1 MPELLDF
8 ILAHEDAFKSR
19 GRLASLYSDFRIQ
32 QATNP
37 DGYNANI
44 SAWRQALIHATRA
57 GLVPSQT
64 GANSLLSLGTGEAL
78 LRELTSKDFGRP
90 LALAAVHDAATKKE
104 MIPLKDFLAAKT
116 SIYSRS
122 WSLNPLSVLSWGL
135 QQLGVLGGT
144 TSQDRL
150 AVGEFVVM
158 ANLEAASS
166 AVVAQASN
174 HTSVVDR
181 IYSLDSFRSAFAHAL
196 SPSHEFTPTD
206 ISVLL
211 THLSRDKAALSY
223 DPVSQTVKLAP
234 ANATATA
241 PEPITQQD
249 ITIAHLRGL
258 IASLNAQIPAL
269 TERIAACDATARA
282 AATAATKT
290 PAARTTA
297 LAALRSRKLAEQ
309 GLRRRA
315 DTLAQLEAVYARIE
329 AAADN
334 VEVVRAMRAGAG
346 VLRGLH
352 DRVGGAEGVEGVV
365 EALREEMAKAD
376 EVGDAVND
384 VGREGAG
391 GAVVDEDEVDEE
403 FAALERAERE
413 RVEREEAEKTAARLR
428 EVERLEEERKRAE
441 KAREEAEAEEEK
453 RSAEEEAKEQQVRP
467 AQEVK
472 EEAEVL
478 ETSQELGRMSLDED
492 RPTESSGEQDGEA
505 GHRKLVPAE

>member
-1 MPELLDF
+1 M
-8 ILAHEDAFKSR
+8 
-19 GRLASLYSDFRIQ
+19 
-32 QATNP
+32 
-37 DGYNANI
+37 
-44 SAWRQALIHATRA
+44 
-57 GLVPSQT
+57 
-64 GANSLLSLGTGEAL
+64 
-78 LRELTSKDFGRP
+78 
-90 LALAAVHDAATKKE
+90 AAVVT
-104 MIPLKDFLAAKT
+104 
-116 SIYSRS
+116 
-122 WSLNPLSVLSWGL
+122 
-135 QQLGVLGGT
+135 
-144 TSQDRL
+144 
-150 AVGEFVVM
+150 
-158 ANLEAASS
+158 
-166 AVVAQASN
+166 QASN

-223 DPVSQTVKLAP
+223 DPISQTVKLAP
-234 ANATATA
+234 ANATAT
-241 PEPITQQD
+241 EPITQQD
-249 ITIAHLRGL
+249 ITIAHLRSL

-297 LAALRSRKLAEQ
+297 LSALRSKKLAEQ
-309 GLRRRA
+309 GLQRRA
-315 DTLAQLEAVYARIE
+315 DTLAQLEAVYAKIE

-334 VEVVRAMRAGAG
+334 VEVVRAMEASAG

-376 EVGDAVND
+376 EVSDVVNE

-391 GAVVDEDEVDEE
+391 GVVDEDEVDEE

-428 EVERLEEERKRAE
+428 EVERLEEERKVAE
-441 KAREEAEAEEEK
+441 KAREEEKRNAEEK
-453 RSAEEEAKEQQVRP
+453 AKEQQARS

-492 RPTESSGEQDGEA
+492 RPTESSGEQGKEA
-505 GHRKLVPAE
+505 GQSNLVPAE

>member
-8 ILAHEDAFKSR
+8 ILAHEDAFKR

-90 LALAAVHDAATKKE
+90 LALAAV
-104 MIPLKDFLAAKT
+104 
-116 SIYSRS
+116 
-122 WSLNPLSVLSWGL
+122 
-135 QQLGVLGGT
+135 
-144 TSQDRL
+144 
-150 AVGEFVVM
+150 VVRTRHGQG
-158 ANLEAASS
+158 AASS
-166 AVVAQASN
+166 AVVTQASN

-223 DPVSQTVKLAP
+223 DPISQTVKLAP
-234 ANATATA
+234 ANATAT
-241 PEPITQQD
+241 EPITQQD
-249 ITIAHLRGL
+249 ITIAHLRSL

-297 LAALRSRKLAEQ
+297 LSALRSKKLAEQ
-309 GLRRRA
+309 GLQRRA
-315 DTLAQLEAVYARIE
+315 DTLAQLEAVYAKIE

-334 VEVVRAMRAGAG
+334 VEVVRAMEASAG

-365 EALREEMAKAD
+365 EALREEMAKVD
-376 EVGDAVND
+376 EVSDVVNE

-391 GAVVDEDEVDEE
+391 GVVDEDEVDEE

-428 EVERLEEERKRAE
+428 EVERLEEERKVAE
-441 KAREEAEAEEEK
+441 KAREEEKRNAEEK
-453 RSAEEEAKEQQVRP
+453 AKEQQARS

-492 RPTESSGEQDGEA
+492 RPTESSGEQGKEA
-505 GHRKLVPAE
+505 GQSNLVPAE